1 MRRADWRYCPRC
13 ASGLAFGAVAGEP
26 EEVLHCPA
34 CGLVLYDNPAP
45 TASALVLHDGR
56 LLLTRRARDPYA
68 GMWDVPGGFVEPLED
83 PADAVR
89 RELLEET
96 GLELELGGLFGIY
109 CDVYG
114 EGGVATLNLFY
125 LARVTGGIERPADDV
140 SEIGWFSA
148 SALPAPD
155 QIAFQ
160 NGREAIAELVAGGLL
175 I

>member
-13 ASGLAFGAVAGEP
+13 ASGLVFGAVPGEP

-45 TASALVLHDGR
+45 TASALVIHDGR

-68 GMWDVPGGFVEPLED
+68 GMWDVPGGFIEPLEH
-83 PADAVR
+83 PAEAVQ

-96 GLELELGGLFGIY
+96 GLEVEVGELSGIHT
-109 CDVYG
+109 DVYG

-125 LARVTGGIERPADDV
+125 LASVIGGVERPADDV
-140 SEIGWFSA
+140 SEIGWFTA
-148 SALPAPD
+148 AALPALD

-160 NGREAIAELVAGGLL
+160 NGRDAIAELVARDQLV
-175 I
+175 

>member
-1 MRRADWRYCPRC
+1 MHRSDWRYCPRC
-13 ASGLAFGAVAGEP
+13 ASGLVFGAAPGEP

-34 CGLVLYDNPAP
+34 CGLVIYDNPAA
-45 TASALVLHDGR
+45 TASALVVHEGR

-68 GMWDVPGGFVEPLED
+68 GMWDVPGGFVEPLEH

-96 GLELELGGLFGIY
+96 GLETQVGELLGIY

-114 EGGVATLNLFY
+114 AGGVTTLNLFD
-125 LARVTGGIERPADDV
+125 LAHVVGGLERPADDV
-140 SEIGWFSA
+140 SEIGWFAA
-148 SALPAPD
+148 SALPPLD

-160 NGREAIAELVAGGLL
+160 NGRDAISELVTRRHLA
-175 I
+175 